1 MCKTQSRQKTEE
13 HETLVFQNKLCKIQ
27 TYINLFEQNNDHAW
41 VMYEMQCLSSFKDAF
56 IKKNKEIWKRTLFI
70 LIKSRGACTPV
81 GFRLI
86 SAAIVHIFLISIAF
100 ICKNVTK
107 CLMSHACV
115 SLSISFDVF

>member
-56 IKKNKEIWKRTLFI
+56 IKKIKKYGKGHFLF
-70 LIKSRGACTPV
+70 LVKVGGPV
-81 GFRLI
+81 LPWASG
-86 SAAIVHIFLISIAF
+86 S
-100 ICKNVTK
+100 
-107 CLMSHACV
+107 
-115 SLSISFDVF
+115 